1 MTFDNFPIFQFLLAA
16 VPGIGVGWGLRWLV
30 HRAALKRDGEVESR
44 SERLTNMLGT
54 FSQSLAV
61 GLALTFLAAL
71 YASNRL
77 DDGRLLAGL
86 TFLCGVVTGFLAAFL
101 KELFRRLSNTDF

>member
-1 MTFDNFPIFQFLLAA
+1 MWVDNFPLVQFLLAA
-16 VPGIGVGWGLRWLV
+16 LPGIGLGWGLRWLV

-44 SERLTNMLGT
+44 YERLTNMLGT

-71 YASNRL
+71 VAASRL
-77 DDGRLLAGL
+77 DDPRLLAGL
-86 TFLCGVVTGFLAAFL
+86 TFLCGVLTGFLAAFL